1 PDSTP
6 PSLFEHK
13 AQHFFIAHHANHE
26 MMIYT
31 DGTLSNNGQIGARAG
46 CAFVFQSAA
55 GMPIPWNPPGGAYC
69 THGTYFFHLEDVGP
83 TGKPEIPASNR
94 AELRAVVAAL
104 GYPRT
109 PGPTGATT
117 ALEDANLVITTDS
130 SYVVDGATQ
139 WSRIW
144 ETNGWKTSGGEE
156 AKNQDLW
163 KLLLERL
170 RTLQSTWCTNI
181 SFWHVPRS
189 QNVLADSG
197 AKHAAAFLARR
208 KFGVP
213 SGTSV

>member
-1 PDSTP
+1 MKPGTLPYVGSPKRKEVAWHKTQPTACGSKQVPAIFKAPDSTP

-117 ALEDANLVITTDS
+117 ALVWTTGD
-130 SYVVDGATQ
+130 
-139 WSRIW
+139 
-144 ETNGWKTSGGEE
+144 
-156 AKNQDLW
+156 
-163 KLLLERL
+163 
-170 RTLQSTWCTNI
+170 
-181 SFWHVPRS
+181 PR
-189 QNVLADSG
+189 
-197 AKHAAAFLARR
+197 RM
-208 KFGVP
+208 P
-213 SGTSV
+213 I